1 MLAYLDIA
9 LIILSL
15 LLIVLVMV
23 QAKGG
28 GLGSIFGGSSG
39 IYRTRRGVERTIF
52 NLTVI
57 VSVLFLVTSFL
68 TTLV

>member
-1 MLAYLDIA
+1 MLVYLDIA

-15 LLIVLVMV
+15 LLIILVML

-28 GLGSIFGGSSG
+28 GLGSIFGGDSS
-39 IYRTRRGVERTIF
+39 IYRTRRGVERTVF

-68 TTLV
+68 TALV